1 MISRRPMV
9 NVSTSGKAN
18 MKTRDRFRQ
27 RRYWVTMLGCCLALM
42 TPAWAQQI
50 QRPQSGGGQTRNF
63 GSSSSSGSQRQ
74 YTPNGVVGDA
84 TITAD
89 PESRRL
95 IVITDDE
102 TSQYVSQVV
111 SNLDRPKP
119 QVLIKV
125 VFLEVTHNDA
135 SDIGVEGTFRKQINS
150 TPTFGTASNL
160 FGLTPGLPTSP
171 STIATPPGAGI
182 YQILSQ
188 DYTVTLYAIARA
200 GKTEILSKPSILTR
214 NNQQATITVLNRQGG
229 YVTGLQ
235 KDDFKLYVDG
245 IQRPIEF
252 FRHDLNA
259 PVSVGILVD
268 TSGSMEPKIPQA
280 RAAIAEFINQL
291 NDRDD
296 VFLFAFANRAYL
308 LQPFTTNHRM
318 VLDRLKLL
326 KAYGQ
331 TALFDTIIDGL
342 VMVQHG
348 RWDKKALLVVTDGMD
363 NESQAELPQ
372 VIAYARRMGVLVY
385 SIGIGNANAAPFSLA
400 IGPLSFGSPPEDQ
413 VDVATLRTLSNET
426 GARTFLLKEVG
437 DGVAM
442 RQDCEMISEELRQ
455 QYTVGFVA
463 PNADRG
469 GYRSLRV
476 DVPGHPEDTVR
487 VRKGVTVG
495 SGTESASTGA
505 VGGP

>member
-1 MISRRPMV
+1 MV

-214 NNQQATITVLNRQGG
+214 NNQQATITVGQSVPIITGTIFTGANATPVNTIQYQNVGVILK
-229 YVTGLQ
+229 VTP
-235 KDDFKLYVDG
+235 FITSDG
-245 IQRPIEF
+245 QVEMILSPQISALS
-252 FRHDLNA
+252 DQTVNVGNGTTA
-259 PVSVGILVD
+259 PVIDLRSADTVVVTPNGQTVIIGGLMQNQKGVVVSKIPVLGDIPWLGAAFRRTTKSVTKTELIIFLTPHVVNDSTQLAALTSGETSSSPAMNKGLSEKELNQFLD
-268 TSGSMEPKIPQA
+268 NLPNKNDSTSGSKS
-280 RAAIAEFINQL
+280 
-291 NDRDD
+291 
-296 VFLFAFANRAYL
+296 
-308 LQPFTTNHRM
+308 
-318 VLDRLKLL
+318 KS
-326 KAYGQ
+326 K
-331 TALFDTIIDGL
+331 
-342 VMVQHG
+342 
-348 RWDKKALLVVTDGMD
+348 
-363 NESQAELPQ
+363 
-372 VIAYARRMGVLVY
+372 
-385 SIGIGNANAAPFSLA
+385 
-400 IGPLSFGSPPEDQ
+400 
-413 VDVATLRTLSNET
+413 SN
-426 GARTFLLKEVG
+426 
-437 DGVAM
+437 
-442 RQDCEMISEELRQ
+442 
-455 QYTVGFVA
+455 
-463 PNADRG
+463 
-469 GYRSLRV
+469 
-476 DVPGHPEDTVR
+476 
-487 VRKGVTVG
+487 
-495 SGTESASTGA
+495 
-505 VGGP
+505 